1 MADAVASWALVLTL
15 IIALIVL
22 WRIGGGHDE

>member
-22 WRIGGGHDE
+22 WHIGGGHDE